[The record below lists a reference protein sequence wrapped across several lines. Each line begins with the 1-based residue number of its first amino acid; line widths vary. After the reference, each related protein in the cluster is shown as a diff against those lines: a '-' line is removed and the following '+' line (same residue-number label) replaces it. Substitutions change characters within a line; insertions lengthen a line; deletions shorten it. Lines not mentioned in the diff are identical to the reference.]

1 MSGET
6 FCLLGLDSLG
16 TKDSLSPIGDNVVCL
31 ENNSSGMVDNRGLF
45 GPDLPFFGDISCP
58 SDDNLV
64 LWVEMASLSWDGEKT
79 FGQTSSCSLTC
90 SISGDAGHISGG

>member
-31 ENNSSGMVDNRGLF
+31 ENNSSGMADNRGLF
-45 GPDLPFFGDISCP
+45 GPAICRSSGIFHVPLTIIWCFG
-58 SDDNLV
+58 LKW
-64 LWVEMASLSWDGEKT
+64 LLFHEMARKHLAKR
-79 FGQTSSCSLTC
+79 LLV
-90 SISGDAGHISGG
+90 H